1 MLDLP
6 FYINVAWFQG
16 GIAKSN
22 NSQRLP
28 KINAFWNLDAI
39 KQKVEA
45 SPHGNWA
52 ATYVC
57 AMTLITEAVRTIVAE
72 YGYLMSAAGY
82 DSNVYLEHFKMIKPV
97 STGDY
102 DIVT

>member
-1 MLDLP
+1 MVSRR
-6 FYINVAWFQG
+6 YRQEQH
-16 GIAKSN
+16 

>member
-1 MLDLP
+1 
-6 FYINVAWFQG
+6 
-16 GIAKSN
+16 
-22 NSQRLP
+22 
-28 KINAFWNLDAI
+28 
-39 KQKVEA
+39 
-45 SPHGNWA
+45 
-52 ATYVC
+52 
-57 AMTLITEAVRTIVAE
+57 MTLITEAVRTIVAE